1 MRTTLLECCK
11 LTLKPGNW
19 KISIKAGGWEP
30 LPSQPEEAPS
40 EDARRSFLKF
50 GAAALAAPLLLS
62 SLDSVA
68 RSRRRD
74 DDDDDDDDEEVGP
87 LLLPPSPP
95 TIPWQ
100 IELPLASDQLQPVVL
115 DPPPMEVA
123 NTAVGEAGRAPHQ
136 RWNEL
141 YETPR
146 QYPPVHYEM
155 SAKENPAWVFNPA
168 YPPQRIWGYEGNTP
182 GATTPGP
189 TIFARYGQ
197 PTIVRMHNRLPQ
209 DHLGFGSPEI
219 STHLHNMHTA
229 SESDG
234 FPGDYYSANKAG
246 PTLAAPGEFK
256 DHFYA
261 NIYAGYDELQNGIG
275 DPREALGTL
284 FYHDHTLDFT
294 APNVVRGLA
303 GFYLIFDHIDS
314 GDERDPSPTA
324 LRLPSYPYDYPLDFG
339 DRIFDQN
346 GIMFW
351 DQVNPEGV
359 LGDKVIVNG
368 YIEPVLR
375 VAARKYRLRL
385 LNGGPSRFYEFYL
398 VRSNDVAQTFTYI
411 ANDGNLLPAP
421 LFNQYKVRLGVTERA
436 DIVVDFSRYPIGT
449 ELYLV
454 NRLTHRP
461 GDTRQPKDV
470 RAPGDR
476 LLKIIVDRYPPE
488 QDVSQV
494 PTVLRELR
502 PLDPAEIAAAPVRRW
517 DFDRANGMWA
527 VNGEFFDPRR
537 ADAKIAQGGVEVWE
551 LFSVDDGWS
560 HPIHI
565 HFEEGRILSK
575 TVEGKAVPVPP
586 HEQGRKDVFV
596 LNEIASIR
604 VLVRFRDFYGKYVMH
619 CHNLIHE
626 DHAMMVRWDIAAD
639 SNQAVPVDEGGAA
652 APEQTSGDPPV
663 EAENGTPEA
672 PNSRRRRR

>member
-1 MRTTLLECCK
+1 MKAIIRENCQD
-11 LTLKPGNW
+11 TLKRGNW
-19 KISIKAGGWEP
+19 KISIKAGGWDSIP
-30 LPSQPEEAPS
+30 DAPEGAS
-40 EDARRSFLKF
+40 GGAARRSFLKLT
-50 GAAALAAPLLLS
+50 AAAFAAPLLLT
-62 SLDSVA
+62 SLAGSA
-68 RSRRRD
+68 RSRRREDED
-74 DDDDDDDDEEVGP
+74 DDDDDGGDAGV

-100 IELPLASDQLQPVVL
+100 FELPAAIDQLQPIVL
-115 DPPPMEVA
+115 DPPPMVVA
-123 NTAVGEAGRAPHQ
+123 NTAAGEAGRGPHQ
-136 RWNEL
+136 CWSEL

-146 QYPPVHYEM
+146 QYPPVHYEL
-155 SAKENPAWVFNPA
+155 SAKENSAWVFNPA

-209 DHLGFGSPEI
+209 DHVGFGTPEI

-234 FPGDYYSANKAG
+234 FPSDYYSVNKAG
-246 PTLAAPGEFK
+246 PTLASPGEFK

-275 DPREALGTL
+275 DLREALGTL
-284 FYHDHTLDFT
+284 FYHDHTMDFT
-294 APNVVRGLA
+294 APNVVRGLM
-303 GFYLIFDHIDS
+303 GFFLIFDHIDS
-314 GDERDPSPTA
+314 GDERDPSPSA
-324 LRLPSYPYDYPLDFG
+324 LRLPSYPYDYPLDFS

-346 GIMFW
+346 GIMLW
-351 DQVNPEGV
+351 DQVNPEGL

-385 LNGGPSRFYEFYL
+385 LNGGPSRFYELYL
-398 VRSNDVAQTFTYI
+398 VRPDNVVQTFTYI
-411 ANDGNLLPAP
+411 GNDGNLLPAP

-436 DIVVDFSRYPIGT
+436 DIVVDFSRYPLGT

-461 GDTRQPKDV
+461 GETRRPKDV

-494 PTVLRELR
+494 PAVLRELR
-502 PLDPAEIAAAPVRRW
+502 PLDPAEIAAAPLRRW
-517 DFDRANGMWA
+517 DFDRANGMWT
-527 VNGEFFDPRR
+527 VNGEFFDPKR
-537 ADAKIAQGGVEVWE
+537 AAAKIAQGGVEVWE

-565 HFEEGRILSK
+565 HFEEGRIISK
-575 TVEGKAVPVPP
+575 TVEGKEVPVPP
-586 HEQGRKDVFV
+586 HELGRKDVFV
-596 LNEIASIR
+596 LNEISSIK
-604 VLVRFRDFYGKYVMH
+604 LLLRFRDFYGKYVMH

-626 DHAMMVRWDIAAD
+626 DHAMMVRWDIVADPSLADQVNAPAAED
-639 SNQAVPVDEGGAA
+639 EVAGPTVEPSNDN
-652 APEQTSGDPPV
+652 AP
-663 EAENGTPEA
+663 
-672 PNSRRRRR
+672 RRRRRNR